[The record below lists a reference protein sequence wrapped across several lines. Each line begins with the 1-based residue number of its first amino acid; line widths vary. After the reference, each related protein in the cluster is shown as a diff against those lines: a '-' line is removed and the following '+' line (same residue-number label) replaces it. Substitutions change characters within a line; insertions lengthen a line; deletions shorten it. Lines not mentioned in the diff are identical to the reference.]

1 MGFEVKKNKG
11 EKPEEKKREKKD
23 KGCRMNNF
31 DATTHRKPP
40 LKKRKRILSEE
51 ESQYHKL
58 KTQQATHIK
67 ISSPRSPLLLVYTCN
82 IYIYTYMFNLFKKKR
97 ICICVPV
104 IFKVILLSLEKTTV
118 LISEKNHPAL
128 QNTLG
133 KNRNTT
139 VSRMDPK
146 WWFNGDEFPH
156 RQSVQKITNPKPN
169 EPKKCC
175 GHKNSQLGGF
185 NQPIWKNMLVNLDH
199 FPKHHPEILYPPVYI
214 IQGLP

>member
-82 IYIYTYMFNLFKKKR
+82 IYIYTYMFNLFKKKTYMHMCTGYIQSYPAFFR
-97 ICICVPV
+97 
-104 IFKVILLSLEKTTV
+104 
-118 LISEKNHPAL
+118 KN
-128 QNTLG
+128 
-133 KNRNTT
+133 
-139 VSRMDPK
+139 
-146 WWFNGDEFPH
+146 NGANI
-156 RQSVQKITNPKPN
+156 R
-169 EPKKCC
+169 KKSSCFAK
-175 GHKNSQLGGF
+175 HA
-185 NQPIWKNMLVNLDH
+185 WK
-199 FPKHHPEILYPPVYI
+199 K
-214 IQGLP
+214 

>member
-31 DATTHRKPP
+31 DATTHRKPR

-58 KTQQATHIK
+58 KAQQATHIK

-82 IYIYTYMFNLFKKKR
+82 IYIYIHTCLIYLRKKR

-146 WWFNGDEFPH
+146 
-156 RQSVQKITNPKPN
+156 
-169 EPKKCC
+169 
-175 GHKNSQLGGF
+175 
-185 NQPIWKNMLVNLDH
+185 
-199 FPKHHPEILYPPVYI
+199 
-214 IQGLP
+214 